1 MAKIK
6 SFAERI
12 ADALVE
18 DGLLSPNQIEEL
30 LERQKKEGARLVK
43 LLIDKD
49 RQYVS
54 PDDLAVCMGR
64 VLNVPPINLARINI
78 LPDVVDL
85 VPRET
90 AHNHKLVP
98 VSRLDNRLF
107 LAMADP
113 LNVMALDDVKRIT
126 KLEIFPL
133 IASEKAITDKLN
145 AIDAA
150 KTGSME
156 DIIQDAQKRSDAE
169 AESDTIESVKES
181 RDEVN
186 LDQLAASSEEAPVIK
201 LANLIVLQAIKDRAS
216 DIHIEPFE
224 KVMRLRYRID
234 GVLIDATPPPKQMQL
249 ALASRFK
256 IMSNLDI
263 AERRLPQDGRMRVK
277 VGGRDFDLRVSVLP
291 TVHGEKIVL
300 RVLDKSNLSA
310 SLDKLGLDD
319 GTFKQFKAAIDAPH
333 GLILVTGPTG
343 SGKTTT
349 LYSALNELNNPTWNI
364 ITVEDPVE
372 FQIPGINQVPT
383 KKDIGLSF
391 ANALRSILRQDPDI
405 IMIGEIR
412 DTETAEIAI
421 EAALTGHQ
429 VLSTMHCNDA
439 PGAIARLDD
448 MGIAPFLISSSVILS
463 CAQRLMRR
471 ICSHCKEPVTY
482 PAKMFEDLG
491 IDPVMFDGVQL
502 FRGRGCDRCK
512 NSGYV
517 GRMAI
522 IEAMTI
528 TDQIRK
534 LIISRASTRASRI
547 AWEAPL
553 EPIGYIACAAS
564 PRSVTRPKVQRS
576 TGSRST
582 IGYSKQ
588 PAAARTTSGT
598 SSQSKRQSSNHGRN
612 SSGLPGRFQSSR
624 RHA

>member
-18 DGLLSPNQIEEL
+18 DGLLSSAQVEEL

-43 LLIDKD
+43 LLVDKD
-49 RQYVS
+49 KQYVS

-64 VLNVPPINLARINI
+64 VLNVSPINLTRINL
-78 LPDVVDL
+78 LPEVVEL
-85 VPRET
+85 IPRDT
-90 AHNHKLVP
+90 AHNHKV
-98 VSRLDNRLF
+98 VAIARLENKLF

-113 LNVMALDDVKRIT
+113 LNVLALDDVKRIT
-126 KLEIFPL
+126 KMEVAPL

-145 AIDAA
+145 AIDAS
-150 KTGSME
+150 KSGSME
-156 DIIQDAQKRSDAE
+156 DLIQDAQKKSDADGE
-169 AESDTIESVKES
+169 ADTIESVREAQE
-181 RDEVN
+181 EVN
-186 LDQLAASSEEAPVIK
+186 LDALAASSEEAPVIK

-216 DIHIEPFE
+216 DIHLEPFE
-224 KVMRLRYRID
+224 KQMRLRYRID
-234 GVLIDATPPPKQMQL
+234 GVLQDATPPPKQLQL

-277 VGGRDFDLRVSVLP
+277 VSGKDYDLRVSILP

-310 SLDKLGLDD
+310 SLDKLGLDES
-319 GTFKQFKAAIDAPH
+319 TFKQFKSAIDAPH

-383 KKDIGLSF
+383 KKEIGLSF

-448 MGIAPFLISSSVILS
+448 MGIAPFLISSSIILS

-471 ICSHCKEPVTY
+471 ICSHCKEPVVY
-482 PAKMFEDLG
+482 PASMFEDLA

-522 IEAMTI
+522 IEVMTVS
-528 TDQIRK
+528 DQIRK
-534 LIISRASTRASRI
+534 LIISRASTREMAKLAVNQGMRTLRMVALDRARDGIST
-547 AWEAPL
+547 L
-553 EPIGYIACAAS
+553 EQ
-564 PRSVTRPKVQRS
+564 VLV
-576 TGSRST
+576 
-582 IGYSKQ
+582 
-588 PAAARTTSGT
+588 TTSA
-598 SSQSKRQSSNHGRN
+598 
-612 SSGLPGRFQSSR
+612 F
-624 RHA
+624 

>member
-18 DGLLSPNQIEEL
+18 DGLLSTSQIEEL
-30 LERQKKEGARLVK
+30 LDRQKKEGSRLVK
-43 LLIDKD
+43 LLVDKD

-64 VLNVPPINLARINI
+64 VLNVSPINLARVNI
-78 LPDVVDL
+78 LPGVVELIPSDM
-85 VPRET
+85 
-90 AHNHKLVP
+90 AHNHKIVP
-98 VSRLDNRLF
+98 VSRLEDKLF

-113 LNVMALDDVKRIT
+113 LNVLAIDDVRRIT
-126 KLEIFPL
+126 KLDITPL
-133 IASEKAITDKLN
+133 IASEKAITDKLG
-145 AIDAA
+145 AIEAS
-150 KTGSME
+150 KGGSME
-156 DIIQDAQKRSDAE
+156 DLIQDAQKKADAE
-169 AESDTIESVKES
+169 DGDTLEAVRESVE
-181 RDEVN
+181 DVN

-216 DIHIEPFE
+216 DIHLEPFE
-224 KVMRLRYRID
+224 KQMRLRYRVD

-277 VGGRDFDLRVSVLP
+277 VSGKDFDLRVSILP

-310 SLDKLGLDD
+310 SIDKLGLDEA
-319 GTFKQFKAAIDAPH
+319 TFRQFKTAIDAPH

-349 LYSALNELNNPTWNI
+349 LYSVLNELNNPTWNI
-364 ITVEDPVE
+364 VTVEDPVE
-372 FQIPGINQVPT
+372 FQLPGINQVPT
-383 KKDIGLSF
+383 KKEIGLTF
-391 ANALRSILRQDPDI
+391 ANTLRSILRQDPDI

-448 MGIAPFLISSSVILS
+448 MSIAPFLISSSLILS

-471 ICSHCKEPVTY
+471 ICSHCKEPLTY
-482 PAKMFEDLG
+482 PAKMFADLG
-491 IDPVMFDGVQL
+491 IDPNMFEGAQL

-512 NSGYV
+512 NSGYA

-522 IEAMTI
+522 IEVMTI
-528 TDQIRK
+528 SDEIRK
-534 LIISRASTRASRI
+534 LIISRASTREMGKVAINQGMRTLRMVALDRARAGVST
-547 AWEAPL
+547 L
-553 EPIGYIACAAS
+553 EQ
-564 PRSVTRPKVQRS
+564 VLV
-576 TGSRST
+576 
-582 IGYSKQ
+582 
-588 PAAARTTSGT
+588 TTS
-598 SSQSKRQSSNHGRN
+598 QH
-612 SSGLPGRFQSSR
+612 
-624 RHA
+624 